1 MFLNKKLSV
10 ILCIMAFMVTIISGE
25 EKEQMKAKLKVTK
38 NNNEDKE
45 TEESKQQRAQEAF
58 DSIEKKRL
66 CYIEEKLKT
75 KN

>member
-58 DSIEKKRL
+58 DSIEK
-66 CYIEEKLKT
+66 
-75 KN
+75 